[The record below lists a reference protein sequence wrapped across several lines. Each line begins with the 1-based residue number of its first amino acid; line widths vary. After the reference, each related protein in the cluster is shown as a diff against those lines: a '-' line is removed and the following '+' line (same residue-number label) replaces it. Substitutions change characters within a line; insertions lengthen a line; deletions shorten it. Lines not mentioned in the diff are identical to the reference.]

1 MAAFIAKRL
10 LATIPVMLVV
20 ALIIFLLL
28 FLTPGD
34 PAIVIAGDHAT
45 TDDIARIRE
54 QLGLNQ
60 PFYLRFLMWLGQLAR
75 GDLGVSIFSNM
86 PVSQLILQRA
96 EPTLSLALTTMLI
109 AIPTAIFLGVVGA
122 AKARTWVDRAVMLF
136 AVIGFSMPIF
146 VLGYCLIYLFAIE
159 LDLVPVQGF
168 ASIRQG
174 IGPFLRSMILPALTL
189 SVIYI
194 ALLARITRTSMLEV
208 MHEDYIRTARAKGVG
223 EIKILIFHGLRNA
236 AVPIVTIIGIST
248 ALLISGSVVVESV
261 YNLPGVGRLL
271 IDAIA
276 KRDYPVIQG
285 VVLAFSFLY
294 VFVNLLVDI
303 AYAFLDPR
311 IRY

>member
-122 AKARTWVDRAVMLF
+122 AKARTWVDRGVMLF

>member
-1 MAAFIAKRL
+1 MVAFIAKRL
-10 LATIPVMLVV
+10 LATIPVILIV

-34 PAIVIAGDHAT
+34 PAVVIAGDHASL
-45 TDDIARIRE
+45 DDIARIRT

-60 PFYLRFLMWLGQLAR
+60 PIHVRFLIWLGQLAR
-75 GDLGVSIFSNM
+75 GDLGVSIFSNI
-86 PVSQLILQRA
+86 PVSQLILQRV
-96 EPTLSLALTTMLI
+96 EPTVSLALTTLVI
-109 AIPTAIFLGVVGA
+109 AIPTAISFGVVGA
-122 AKARTWVDRAVMLF
+122 AKAGKWVDRAVMLF

-174 IGPFLRSMILPALTL
+174 VGPFLRSMTLPAVTL
-189 SVIYI
+189 AVVYI

-208 MHEDYIRTARAKGVG
+208 LHEDYIRTARAKGVN
-223 EIKILIFHGLRNA
+223 EINVLIFHGLRNA
-236 AVPIVTIIGIST
+236 AVPIVTMIGIST

-261 YNLPGVGRLL
+261 YNLPGIGRLL
-271 IDAIA
+271 IDAIV

-285 VVLAFSFLY
+285 VVLTFSFLY
-294 VFVNLLVDI
+294 VIVNLLVDI